1 MSVRRLSP
9 NQPTEDF
16 QFTEANLEWA
26 KAQLKKFPE
35 GRQQSAIIP
44 FLWRAQVQNGGWI
57 TQPIIAY
64 FSDML
69 DMPEIRIYEVVT
81 FYTMFNLEPVGD
93 HLIQV
98 CTTTPCWLRGSDEI
112 VKVCKKKIAEKQQTI
127 SEDGKFSWM
136 EVECLGACSNAPM
149 IQIGDDYYEDLDEKS
164 MQEILDRLSRGEDV
178 KPGSQTGRTSSEPI
192 GGLTSLTDENLYSG
206 QPAGGES

>member
-9 NQPTEDF
+9 NQPTEEF
-16 QFTEANLEWA
+16 RFSEENLKWA
-26 KAQLKKFPE
+26 EAQLKKFPE

-57 TQPIIAY
+57 TKPIITYIA
-64 FSDML
+64 DWL
-69 DMPEIRIYEVVT
+69 DMAEIRIYEVVT
-81 FYTMFNLEPVGD
+81 FYTMFNLEPVGE

-98 CTTTPCWLRGSDEI
+98 CTTTPCWLRGSDDL
-112 VKVCKKKIAEKQQTI
+112 VKVCKNKIAEKAQTL

-164 MQEILDRLSRGEDV
+164 MEDIIDRLARGEEV
-178 KPGSQTGRTSSEPI
+178 KPDSQIGRASSEPA
-192 GGLTSLTDENLYSG
+192 GGLTSLTDESLYAG
-206 QPAGGES
+206 QPSGGES